1 MATPEQ
7 IQAEKAAR
15 RTAIRN
21 EYWRTMTNPH
31 AHLHGESTGVFD
43 TGLARFQAMRV
54 NHYEHFKPTGKS
66 FRLGLFGTVIPIV
79 AYAIMLKKEREG
91 REQQYRTGQVAY
103 KDRQFK
109 FI

>member
-7 IQAEKAAR
+7 IQQEKAVR
-15 RTAIRN
+15 RAAIRN

-31 AHLHGESTGVFD
+31 GHLHGESGGVFD

-54 NHYEHFKPTGKS
+54 NHFEHFKPSGRTLKIGM
-66 FRLGLFGTVIPIV
+66 FGTVIPIV
-79 AYAIMLKKEREG
+79 LYALMLKKERDG
-91 REQQYRTGQVAY
+91 REEQYRTGQVAY
-103 KDRQFK
+103 RDRRFK